1 MERCTKMGS
10 LKDEE
15 AREEMNYLSFALE
28 GMWKNSVS
36 ALGVAL
42 GERVMGLCS
51 CLNVKHMCHRVICTD
66 KCQKERALL

>member
-1 MERCTKMGS
+1 MERCTKTGG

-15 AREEMNYLSFALE
+15 AREEMNYLSFVLE

-42 GERVMGLCS
+42 GERVTGLCS
-51 CLNVKHMCHRVICTD
+51 RLKVKHMCRGVICTD
-66 KCQKERALL
+66 KCQKE